1 MNPSDPSIPHT
12 EEHAGRALNGWLML
26 FINLGILA
34 SALVVFILGAAL
46 APLLIPVAILAGIGG
61 FISLFGHFTIQ
72 PNEARVMILFGNY
85 HGTVRESGF
94 HWANPFYS
102 RVRAKI
108 PLTGPQ
114 AVPMRNA
121 QTGGIS
127 MPYRALGCKISLRAR
142 NFVTEKLKVN
152 DRRGNPIEIAAVIVW
167 RVSDT
172 ARAAFDVDDFEN
184 YVQIQSES
192 AIRHIA
198 SLYSYDRGE
207 DDEPT
212 LRDSSDEVAAAL
224 RDELHLRLEKAGI
237 EVEEA
242 RLTHLAYAPEIAQA
256 MLRRQQAEAVI
267 AARTKIVHG
276 AVSMVEMA
284 LRELSEK
291 QVITLDEERKAA
303 MVSNLLVVLCGET
316 EASPVINTGTLYA

>member
-12 EEHAGRALNGWLML
+12 VEHAGRALNGWLML

-34 SALVVFILGAAL
+34 AALVLFILGAAL

-127 MPYRALGCKISLRAR
+127 MPYRALGCKISLRGAQLRHREAQGERPAR
-142 NFVTEKLKVN
+142 QSHRN
-152 DRRGNPIEIAAVIVW
+152 RRG
-167 RVSDT
+167 
-172 ARAAFDVDDFEN
+172 
-184 YVQIQSES
+184 
-192 AIRHIA
+192 H
-198 SLYSYDRGE
+198 
-207 DDEPT
+207 
-212 LRDSSDEVAAAL
+212 
-224 RDELHLRLEKAGI
+224 RL
-237 EVEEA
+237 A
-242 RLTHLAYAPEIAQA
+242 RLRHREGR
-256 MLRRQQAEAVI
+256 LRR
-267 AARTKIVHG
+267 R
-276 AVSMVEMA
+276 
-284 LRELSEK
+284 
-291 QVITLDEERKAA
+291 
-303 MVSNLLVVLCGET
+303 
-316 EASPVINTGTLYA
+316 